1 VRAAACEALSSH
13 SLRLTLTQGK
23 YHQVK
28 RMLAAVGNRVEAL
41 HRAQI
46 GALCLPADLAPGQ
59 WRWLVA
65 EEVAS
70 LAA

>member
-1 VRAAACEALSSH
+1 
-13 SLRLTLTQGK
+13 
-23 YHQVK
+23 
-28 RMLAAVGNRVEAL
+28 L